1 MSTKFPWHVALGIWD
16 RRARVV
22 TRGLTNANETKRK
35 PTRLGDLQTASGMH
49 QLFPL
54 WDNGPVLGVV
64 RDERKPFL
72 IGDHSHRNYREI
84 LYYSGQARNFF
95 FGVYNNTTP
104 VLSQY
109 LLFLLLHVC
118 RHFLIVFW
126 QQGVLAFHGRRRSV
140 FFFSAV
146 TCVTIKRGRGLCT
159 CCPVLSPVVSGC
171 FLICIT

>member
-84 LYYSGQARNFF
+84 LYYSGQARKFCLGYITMLPPFCRNISCSCFCMCVGIFLLFF
-95 FGVYNNTTP
+95 DNGVY
-104 VLSQY
+104 S
-109 LLFLLLHVC
+109 LFM
-118 RHFLIVFW
+118 
-126 QQGVLAFHGRRRSV
+126 GEDAV
-140 FFFSAV
+140 FFFFFCRDV
-146 TCVTIKRGRGLCT
+146 RYY
-159 CCPVLSPVVSGC
+159 
-171 FLICIT
+171 

>member
-95 FGVYNNTTP
+95 LGCITILPPFCRNISCSCFCMCVGIF
-104 VLSQY
+104 
-109 LLFLLLHVC
+109 LLFFDNRVYSL
-118 RHFLIVFW
+118 FM
-126 QQGVLAFHGRRRSV
+126 GEDAV
-140 FFFSAV
+140 FFFFF
-146 TCVTIKRGRGLCT
+146 
-159 CCPVLSPVVSGC
+159 
-171 FLICIT
+171 FLPWRALLLNEAEVCARAAPFCLP

>member
-84 LYYSGQARNFF
+84 LYYSGQARKFCLGYITMLPPFCRNISCSCFCMCVGIF
-95 FGVYNNTTP
+95 
-104 VLSQY
+104 
-109 LLFLLLHVC
+109 LLFFDNRVYSL
-118 RHFLIVFW
+118 FM
-126 QQGVLAFHGRRRSV
+126 GEDAV
-140 FFFSAV
+140 FFFSSAV